1 MCLCES
7 NIARAY
13 HHALSKTQTVRDL
26 YTPNG
31 SCEGCGQCCSRFI
44 PMSAFDMVRLS
55 AYVIKH
61 GIRPHKRMDRSI
73 DLTCPYLTT
82 STNRCSVYP
91 ARPEVCRAYR
101 CDKQIWEMPAFYG
114 AESMQEV
121 DMLVFAKTQAAA
133 YDDLFGTSDDEPH
146 GMVEKV
152 ED

>member
-1 MCLCES
+1 
-7 NIARAY
+7 
-13 HHALSKTQTVRDL
+13 
-26 YTPNG
+26 
-31 SCEGCGQCCSRFI
+31 
-44 PMSAFDMVRLS
+44 MSAFDMVRLS

-73 DLTCPYLTT
+73 DLTCPYLTA

-101 CDKQIWEMPAFYG
+101 CDKKIWEMPAFYG

-133 YDDLFGTSDDEPH
+133 YDDLFGTSDDEPR

>member
-1 MCLCES
+1 MCLSES

-31 SCEGCGQCCSRFI
+31 SCEGCGQCCSSFI

-61 GIRPHKRMDRSI
+61 GIRPHKRMDRRI

-133 YDDLFGTSDDEPH
+133 YDDFFGTSDDEPC
-146 GMVEKV
+146 GMIEKG